1 MGVWA
6 VLVVFAVLLFRSVSR
21 SSDIGA
27 AQPGPVP
34 EQLLAERFARGEIDE
49 NEYRRRLAV
58 LRHGPVRPPSG
69 EDAGEK

>member
-49 NEYRRRLAV
+49 NEYRRLAV
-58 LRHGPVRPPSG
+58 LRPGPVRPPSG